1 MYINKVNLFNID
13 YIIIVLLCV
22 LLINVDDF
30 LVKHTISYG
39 MFSIT
44 FLGIYIL
51 INRAGQQIMKTL
63 ISRVYKT
70 IQLLPL
76 SILDK
81 TSSGRLITRF
91 TNDIDDDKLIEALKP
106 SYSYEFVNNMSS
118 GIYEPVM
125 ERGSTLSTI
134 RNANSMLNR
143 GAMDLDSP

>member
-1 MYINKVNLFNID
+1 
-13 YIIIVLLCV
+13 
-22 LLINVDDF
+22 
-30 LVKHTISYG
+30 
-39 MFSIT
+39 
-44 FLGIYIL
+44 
-51 INRAGQQIMKTL
+51 MKTL